1 MGCLEHFLI
10 CIYISLAW
18 WRASQRNV
26 EGSLFIPHKTCA
38 FGRKDT
44 KVHVPT
50 PRRSVLGDKPVL
62 LLPGLLFNWFSIRA
76 RVYHISLE
84 HYSGWKSSPSLEE
97 KKTSKLIKETEE
109 KFCIRLFRNS
119 HHEKQSDLL
128 LSNVSKI
135 EGSGKIFFEK
145 KKTVYVFFMLHKHSW
160 MCFIWHLEKGW

>member
-18 WRASQRNV
+18 WRASQHNV
-26 EGSLFIPHKTCA
+26 EGSLFTPHKTCA

-44 KVHVPT
+44 KVHIPT
-50 PRRSVLGDKPVL
+50 PRRSVLGDKLVL

-76 RVYHISLE
+76 RVYHVSLE

-109 KFCIRLFRNS
+109 KFVSDYLEIHTMRSNLIYCSQMWVKLKDL
-119 HHEKQSDLL
+119 EKSFL
-128 LSNVSKI
+128 
-135 EGSGKIFFEK
+135 K
-145 KKTVYVFFMLHKHSW
+145 KKTVYVFFMLHKHGW